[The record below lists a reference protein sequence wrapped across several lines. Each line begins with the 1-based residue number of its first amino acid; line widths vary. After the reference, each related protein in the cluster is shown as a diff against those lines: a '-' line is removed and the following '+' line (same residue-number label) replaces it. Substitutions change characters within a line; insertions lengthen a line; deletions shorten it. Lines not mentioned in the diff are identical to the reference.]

1 MRARIP
7 RWRRLGV
14 VLAALASAAVLTAAL
29 SAPASAKQPDGAGA
43 TPQVTCLTHGSVVFM
58 QYASWPKPPA
68 SNGCWTIIRPLTADS
83 GSYKNCDMSASTPKV
98 TGTGTNWIY
107 DDTNVNGHGGSSD
120 QALDNSY
127 CGGRSSWWGEYMAAS
142 GGYIERWSP
151 TYLFEENYNS
161 SHGWVA
167 FTQSVNYTGSN
178 PTVGP
183 IPTID
188 VATSSVS
195 SHITSECYDAAD
207 YPSDYWFSI
216 YNGTALTTTLV
227 DTIDAALNSCY
238 HS

>member
-1 MRARIP
+1 MTIQVSRL
-7 RWRRLGV
+7 RRLAI
-14 VLAALASAAVLTAAL
+14 LFAVLVTAAML
-29 SAPASAKQPDGAGA
+29 CAATNAPADAKQPTGGGA
-43 TPQVTCLTHGSVVFM
+43 TPLICQNHGSVVFM
-58 QYASWPKPPA
+58 QYASWAKPPA

-83 GSYKNCDMSASTPKV
+83 GSYKDCDMSASTPKV

-107 DDTNVNGHGGSSD
+107 DDTNVNGHGGLSD
-120 QALDNSY
+120 QTLDNTY

-142 GGYIERWSP
+142 GGFIERWSP

-178 PTVGP
+178 PAVGP

-188 VATSSVS
+188 VATSSLS

-216 YNGTALTTTLV
+216 YNGTSLTSTTV
-227 DTIDAALNSCY
+227 DTNDAALNSCY

>member
-1 MRARIP
+1 MRTRI
-7 RWRRLGV
+7 RSWRRLV
-14 VLAALASAAVLTAAL
+14 VLLATLATVAALSAVV
-29 SAPASAKQPDGAGA
+29 SAPASAKQPRGGA
-43 TPQVTCLTHGSVVFM
+43 TPLICQTHGSVVFM
-58 QYASWPKPPA
+58 QYAMWAKPPA

-98 TGTGTNWIY
+98 TGSGTNWIY

-120 QALDNSY
+120 QTLDNTY

-142 GGYIERWSP
+142 GGFIERWSP

-195 SHITSECYDAAD
+195 SHITSECHDAAD

-216 YNGTALTTTLV
+216 YNGSSLTTTLV

-238 HS
+238 HT